1 MEKRKIMIANTKT
14 NQRYTIE
21 TDATTLGELQDALS
35 AQGIDYS
42 GMDFT
47 EGISKTHLISRESLL
62 PTNVMYKGQ
71 PTNDLVMLLTNTT
84 KKIESGVE
92 RDRKTAYEI
101 IKNNNMAGYVKNHY
115 GRNYTNL
122 STKDLWTIIDKL
134 EITRAHASESMSM
147 PAHEVQQA
155 PCHSDSN
162 VEATNSVLV
171 NAIYDNIKMLATSRI
186 ITANDM
192 QVIASLVSE
201 LAART
206 KEENQ
211 VNITESDIN
220 AMIAEL

>member
-47 EGISKTHLISRESLL
+47 EGISKTHLISRDSLL

-101 IKNNNMAGYVKNHY
+101 IKNNNMAGYIKDSY
-115 GRNYTNL
+115 GRNYTNI
-122 STKDLWTIIDKL
+122 STKDLWTIIDSL
-134 EITRAHASESMSM
+134 EVPSAHTSEPVS
-147 PAHEVQQA
+147 AHDVQQA

-171 NAIYDNIKMLATSRI
+171 NAIYDNIKMLATSHI
-186 ITANDM
+186 ITAKDM

>member
-47 EGISKTHLISRESLL
+47 EGISKTHLISRDSLL

-101 IKNNNMAGYVKNHY
+101 IKNNNMAGYIKNNY
-115 GRNYTNL
+115 GRSYTNV
-122 STKDLWTIIDKL
+122 STKNLWTIIDSL
-134 EITRAHASESMSM
+134 EVPSAHTSKPVS
-147 PAHEVQQA
+147 AHGVQQV

-171 NAIYDNIKMLATSRI
+171 NAIYDNIKMLATSHI
-186 ITANDM
+186 ITAKDM

-211 VNITESDIN
+211 VNITESDIS

>member
-101 IKNNNMAGYVKNHY
+101 IKNNNMAGYIKDNY
-115 GRNYTNL
+115 GRNYTNI
-122 STKDLWTIIDKL
+122 STKDLWTIIDSL
-134 EITRAHASESMSM
+134 EVPSAHASEPVS
-147 PAHEVQQA
+147 AHEVQQA

-171 NAIYDNIKMLATSRI
+171 NAIYDNIKMLATSHI
-186 ITANDM
+186 ITAKDM